1 MRCVCVCVQDA
12 QVDEKSTSSARRV
25 LPSHFS
31 SLSHLPVAMWLL
43 TPSTSPSNFEKEK
56 FHFFFLLLLLL
67 SEKSS
72 PSFQI
77 ARSRFQTE
85 GAGKREEKSGLPT
98 SASLS
103 AIEVVV
109 AGKNIRE
116 I

>member
-1 MRCVCVCVQDA
+1 MAVDSIDLSVQFR
-12 QVDEKSTSSARRV
+12 KRKI
-25 LPSHFS
+25 
-31 SLSHLPVAMWLL
+31 SL
-43 TPSTSPSNFEKEK
+43 
-56 FHFFFLLLLLL
+56 FFLLLLLLL